1 MCFCLLLLNLVIL
14 LSWYFLVF
22 WFCSVVVLLSYSWF
36 GRQVWVINY
45 FFLTSWKIMI
55 STLLHHFR
63 IAFHLPMIALIFIL
77 LHVLPVSFFFWTLSW
92 RSMLDALNAPARQPH
107 NWTWSAR
114 RLLCRQVI
122 QYFNLSDF
130 LLTHSGSSVLLFMG
144 RSSECCRY
152 VMQFSC

>member
-1 MCFCLLLLNLVIL
+1 MINLILAVIL

-22 WFCSVVVLLSYSWF
+22 WFCSIVVLLSYSWF

-45 FFLTSWKIMI
+45 FFLTSWKIMTF
-55 STLLHHFR
+55 TL
-63 IAFHLPMIALIFIL
+63 ALIFIF
-77 LHVLPVSFFFWTLSW
+77 LHVLGLPVSFFFWTLSW

-144 RSSECCRY
+144 RSPECCRY